1 MGSSSLIDIV
11 GSTFLGVLLL
21 LHWMN
26 MNETAHSTIFK
37 HRKILLS
44 NKI

>member
-21 LHWMN
+21 AGMN
-26 MNETAHSTIFK
+26 MNRLHTRTIFK